1 MNKIRDFSRGY
12 PRQFWLLFGGMLI
25 SAAGG
30 SMVWPFLTIYIRQRF
45 NTPLTTVGLV
55 LSLNST
61 IGLVTTF
68 VAGPVVDRF
77 GRKGIMASSLFV
89 SSVVFAA
96 MIPADTL
103 LLWILLMVIS
113 GAFNPLFRV
122 GSDAMVADLIAPDRR
137 SSAYALLR
145 MSHNVGLAIGPA
157 VGGFI
162 AAISYTWTFSIAAV
176 ANLAFTLLILL
187 FVSETLPQ
195 AGSKSIRLS
204 TAGGGYGHLLHD
216 RPFLAFCGLYVLAV
230 ISSSLMMVLL
240 PVYAKEQFGVG
251 ESQYGFIMTTNAA
264 MVVLFQYL
272 VTRITKRLPPLPV
285 LAAGALFYALGAGSV
300 AWGQSFAAFLSSM
313 VVLTIG
319 EMALVPTATTL
330 TANLSPPDMRGRYM
344 GLYGLTWGLGFGIG
358 PMLGGMLND
367 HLAPVAIWYGGL
379 AIGLTAALG
388 FLLLARLLRQPVYQ
402 SE

>member
-1 MNKIRDFSRGY
+1 VNKIRDFSRGY

-45 NTPLTTVGLV
+45 NTPLTTVGLA

-61 IGLVTTF
+61 VGLVTTF
-68 VAGPVVDRF
+68 VAGPIVDRF
-77 GRKGIMASSLFV
+77 GRKGVMALSLFV

-103 LLWILLMVIS
+103 LLWVLLMIIS

-145 MSHNVGLAIGPA
+145 MSNNVGVAIGPA

-162 AAISYTWTFSIAAV
+162 AAVSYTWAFSIAAV

-195 AGSKSIRLS
+195 AGSESARLS
-204 TAGGGYGHLLHD
+204 TAGGYGHLLHD
-216 RPFLAFCGLYVLAV
+216 RPFLAFCGLSALAV
-230 ISSSLMMVLL
+230 IPSSLMMVLL

-344 GLYGLTWGLGFGIG
+344 GFYGLTWGLGFGIG